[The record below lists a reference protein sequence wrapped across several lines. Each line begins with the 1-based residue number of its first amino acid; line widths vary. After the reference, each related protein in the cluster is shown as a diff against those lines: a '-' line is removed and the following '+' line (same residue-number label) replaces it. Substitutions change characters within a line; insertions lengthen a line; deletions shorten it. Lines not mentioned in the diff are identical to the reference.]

1 MEQAKFYNIL
11 INPNG
16 DICIILKPVKPY
28 IGMIDNPEII
38 YDGGDNAFL
47 YRNSNSMVLLD
58 YIPKEQQR
66 LIFDK
71 EKILVVEY
79 DLEGDK
85 VVNEY
90 FAFVI
95 KVKKMLDL
103 GSNFVDRESLNVELK
118 NLGLL

>member
-16 DICIILKPVKPY
+16 DICIILKPVKSY

-66 LIFDK
+66 LILDK